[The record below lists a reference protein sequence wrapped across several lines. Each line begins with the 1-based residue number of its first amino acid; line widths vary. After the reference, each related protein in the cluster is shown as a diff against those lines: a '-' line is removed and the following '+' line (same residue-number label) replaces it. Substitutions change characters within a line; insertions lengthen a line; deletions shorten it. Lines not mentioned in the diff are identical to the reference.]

1 MSDIVIFD
9 TETTGL
15 VGPEPTPLDK
25 QPQIIEFAGIKLDKN
40 LKEIDRLEFLVDP
53 GVEITPM
60 ITKITGINS
69 AMVKGQ
75 GNFASHLEK
84 LQSFF
89 VGVKEYVAHNLM
101 FDHDMLS
108 FELRRIDKLTQFPW
122 PPVRTCTVEKTHPLN
137 GHRLNLTKLHHHCF
151 GTDFKN
157 AHRAMPDVEALTRC
171 YIWLK
176 EKEVI

>member
-15 VGPEPTPLDK
+15 VEPEPIPLDK
-25 QPQIIEFAGIKLDKN
+25 QPQIIEFAGIKLDKDLN
-40 LKEIDRLEFLVDP
+40 EIDRLEFLVDP
-53 GVEITPM
+53 GVQITPL

-75 GNFASHLEK
+75 GDFASHFHK
-84 LQSFF
+84 LQDFF

-108 FELRRIDKLTQFPW
+108 FELRRIDALTQFPW
-122 PPVRTCTVEKTHPLN
+122 PPVRTCTVEDTHHLN
-137 GHRLNLTKLHHHCF
+137 GYRLNLTKLHKYCF
-151 GTDFKN
+151 DKEFKN
-157 AHRAMPDVEALTRC
+157 AHRAMPDVEALTNC
-171 YIWLK
+171 YIHLK
-176 EKEVI
+176 KKELI